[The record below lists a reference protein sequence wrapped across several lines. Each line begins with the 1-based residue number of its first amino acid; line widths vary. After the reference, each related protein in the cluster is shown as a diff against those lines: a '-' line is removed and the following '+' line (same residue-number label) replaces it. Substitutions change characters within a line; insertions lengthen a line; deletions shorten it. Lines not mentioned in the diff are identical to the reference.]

1 MEYDKDK
8 VDEAALAMLYLTS
21 FKNDK
26 LDPVCAWKGLDW
38 DTLDRLYEKGFICDP
53 KNKNKSVVFTE
64 QGAKLSEKLFK
75 KHFGVKKPRA

>member
-21 FKNDK
+21 FKNGK
-26 LDPVCAWKGLDW
+26 LDPVRAWKGLDW
-38 DTLDRLYEKGFICDP
+38 DTLDRLYEKGFIFDP
-53 KNKNKSVVFTE
+53 KNKNKSVVFTA

-75 KHFGVKKPRA
+75 KHFGVKE